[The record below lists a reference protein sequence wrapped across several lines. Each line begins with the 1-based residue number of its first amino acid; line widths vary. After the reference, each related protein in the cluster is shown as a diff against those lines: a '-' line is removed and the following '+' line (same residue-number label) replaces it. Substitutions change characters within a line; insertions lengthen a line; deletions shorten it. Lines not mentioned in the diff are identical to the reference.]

1 MLFPYGEKLQF
12 KTLTMSQ
19 CLFHQEGNNITVS
32 DLISG
37 DRVEVEVIYTAT
49 GPYGFK
55 LRKYKCSHCA
65 FFFSRVHTY
74 RIGEITRNH

>member
-19 CLFHQEGNNITVS
+19 CSFHQEGNNITVS

-49 GPYGFK
+49 GPYMG
-55 LRKYKCSHCA
+55 LNYVNTSVLTVP
-65 FFFSRVHTY
+65 FFFFESPY
-74 RIGEITRNH
+74 L